1 MASQKCGF
9 STRTG
14 DNFGRDLHF
23 DRERERD
30 SKDAKQAT
38 VLVSHRVTC
47 GGGWETLTLVPL
59 YGVVRHQRENV
70 IRKRD
75 QNIIVI
81 NQTNKQT

>member
-38 VLVSHRVTC
+38 VLVPTEFAAEEGR
-47 GGGWETLTLVPL
+47 
-59 YGVVRHQRENV
+59 RH
-70 IRKRD
+70 
-75 QNIIVI
+75 
-81 NQTNKQT
+81 